1 MGRRRRFISKRGG
14 GSKSSR
20 ASGGPKKRRLAMG
33 QLSTFEYLLK
43 KALEDVEMGGTIFGN
58 IYSKA
63 ANVGTEEAK
72 QYVESIADDESIERA
87 KADEIIG
94 LLNRYSKMR

>member
-1 MGRRRRFISKRGG
+1 MGRRRRFISKRSGG
-14 GSKSSR
+14 PRNIR
-20 ASGGPKKRRLAMG
+20 AGGGPKKRKLAMG
-33 QLSTFEYLLK
+33 KLSTFEYLLK

-72 QYVESIADDESIERA
+72 QYVESITDDESIERD